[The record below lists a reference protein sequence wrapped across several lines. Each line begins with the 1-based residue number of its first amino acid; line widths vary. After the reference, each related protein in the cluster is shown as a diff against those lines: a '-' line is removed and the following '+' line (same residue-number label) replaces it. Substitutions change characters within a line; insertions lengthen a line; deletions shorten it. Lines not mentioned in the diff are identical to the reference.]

1 MKNQIEN
8 LDTDK
13 KLTEEEAENIITSY
27 KIDIK
32 EKNEIKQKLMNLTYE
47 NKYISC
53 FTGKKSSNLYH
64 MADDKL
70 ACFFKFGD
78 QI

>member
-32 EKNEIKQKLMNLTYE
+32 EKNEIKQKLMNLTYD

-53 FTGKKSSNLYH
+53 FTGKKSINLYS
-64 MADDKL
+64 MATDKL
-70 ACFFKFGD
+70 SCFLKFGD
-78 QI
+78 EI